1 VPRLVVASL
10 ILLLLACGDSDRKS
24 DASAD
29 VRADVSG
36 DVSTDSPADVDLSA
50 DAGVDVSASV
60 CPALGIDCS
69 PFVCRNGTCLSSC
82 SGDADCIAPAICQS
96 GSCRNPAPQ
105 SCTSP
110 AQCASGFCEQG
121 ACCDRACRS
130 PCESCALPGSR
141 GRCHPL
147 PADAVC
153 GPDAGGD

>member
-1 VPRLVVASL
+1 VPRPVVASL
-10 ILLLLACGDSDRKS
+10 ILLLVACEDSERKS

-29 VRADVSG
+29 VRADMSG
-36 DVSTDSPADVDLSA
+36 DVSKDSPADVS
-50 DAGVDVSASV
+50 SSV

-69 PFVCRNGTCLSSC
+69 PFACRNGTCLSSC
-82 SGDADCIAPAICQS
+82 SGDADCIAPATCQS

-130 PCESCALPGSR
+130 PCESCALSGSR
-141 GRCHPL
+141 GRCQPL
-147 PADAVC
+147 AADAVC
-153 GPDAGGD
+153 GQDAGGD